1 MIISVAKKSEVEQ
14 LKRLLNPNAQ
24 RIRAIFAALPIPD
37 DRRDRIDGEVSFLC
51 FKIGFAALNDNPKA
65 RRRAGS
71 AGTLRQLDR
80 LDKNAWRRLVD
91 IGNLGLEAHAA
102 LEPDFRVDEIGSRLI
117 RFSKEIRQERDR
129 VAAAPVT
136 PPQKGRNIDTLVAA
150 ITDAAANTYANLT
163 GQPATR
169 IVDVETFE
177 VKDKDFALVL
187 RQIFEELGLKASVD
201 NRSKGHGD
209 KGRR

>member
-51 FKIGFAALNDNPKA
+51 FKIGFAALNHNPKA

-71 AGTLRQLDR
+71 AGTLRQLNR
-80 LDKNAWRRLVD
+80 SDKRAWRLLEA
-91 IGNLGLEAHAA
+91 IENWGLEAHAA

-136 PPQKGRNIDTLVAA
+136 PPQKVRNRDTLVAA
-150 ITDAAANTYANLT
+150 IAKAAANAYANLM
-163 GQPATR
+163 GRPATR
-169 IVDVETFE
+169 IVDAETHE
-177 VKDKDFALVL
+177 VKDKDFVL
-187 RQIFEELGLKASVD
+187 LLGQIFEELGLKASVD

-209 KGRR
+209 KGGR